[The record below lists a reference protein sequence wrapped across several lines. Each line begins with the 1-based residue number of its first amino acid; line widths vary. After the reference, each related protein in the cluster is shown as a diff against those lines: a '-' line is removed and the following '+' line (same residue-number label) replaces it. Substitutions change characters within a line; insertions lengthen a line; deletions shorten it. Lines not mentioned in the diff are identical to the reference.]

1 MTGTAAPAPEGPDT
15 EGPDTEGARGTDA
28 EGPRQEGP
36 RAGKAGAEQAG
47 AEAPGAGS
55 AAGAEG
61 ATRWLSPE
69 ELAAWLANSAIMISL
84 PAALD
89 ARMQRESQ
97 LTFFEYM
104 VLSVLSEEPDRT
116 MRMSGLA
123 ARTSASLSRLSH
135 VVGRLEKRGLLS
147 RARVPGSGRRTD
159 AILSEAGYD
168 VVVAAAP
175 GHVAAVRE
183 YLMDGLGPDEL
194 RALRRIGT
202 AVEAAIHG
210 RGPGSAASPFRRPP
224 RLRRLPAAARR
235 SRRRSR
241 RPTRPCW
248 PTIHESSCAQP
259 ARVVSRRCR

>member
-15 EGPDTEGARGTDA
+15 EGPDVEGARGPDA
-28 EGPRQEGP
+28 EGPGQEGP

-47 AEAPGAGS
+47 AEQAGAEAPGAGS
-55 AAGAEG
+55 SAGAEG

-168 VVVAAAP
+168 AVVAAAP

-210 RGPGSAASPFRRPP
+210 RGPSSAASSPP
-224 RLRRLPAAARR
+224 EA
-235 SRRRSR
+235 
-241 RPTRPCW
+241 
-248 PTIHESSCAQP
+248 
-259 ARVVSRRCR
+259 